1 MKSWLVA
8 VVAAMFATQASAQ
21 QIALTFDDLPSHDKL
36 PPGETRVEVAE
47 KIIAALKGAQVPP
60 VYGFVNG
67 LRLVDDPAS
76 APVLSLWRE
85 AGFPLGNHT
94 YSHMNLDTNSV
105 ADWEADALKNESVI
119 APLMK
124 GSDSRWLRFPFLA
137 EGDTIQK
144 HLAIRAFLAKHRYR
158 IASVTMSFDDYLW
171 NSPYARCVAKGEDG
185 TIAQMEAAYLAAAEG
200 SLNYYHNLS
209 IQLFGR
215 DIAYV
220 LLMHLGAF
228 DARMLPRLL
237 DLYRSHG
244 VRFVT
249 LEQAERDP
257 FYARAVDPAKPEG
270 PMTLEQAM
278 QARGVSY
285 FPGRLVRVMAF
296 DDLCK

>member
-1 MKSWLVA
+1 M
-8 VVAAMFATQASAQ
+8 
-21 QIALTFDDLPSHDKL
+21 
-36 PPGETRVEVAE
+36 R
-47 KIIAALKGAQVPP
+47 KIIAALKDSHVPP
-60 VYGFVNG
+60 VTGFVNG
-67 LRLVDDPAS
+67 LRLVDDPSS
-76 APVLSLWRE
+76 APVLALWRE

-94 YSHMNLDTNSV
+94 YSHMNLNTNSV
-105 ADWEADALKNESVI
+105 TDWEADTLKNEPVI

-124 GSDSRWLRFPFLA
+124 GQDFHWLRFHFLA

-144 HLAIRAFLAKHRYR
+144 HQAIRQFLAMHHYR

-171 NSPYARCVAKGEDG
+171 NSPYARCVAKADEGA
-185 TIAQMEAAYLAAAEG
+185 ISQMESAYLAAAEG
-200 SLNYYHNLS
+200 SLNYYHSLS
-209 IQLFGR
+209 VQLFGR
-215 DIAYV
+215 DIPYV

-237 DLYRSHG
+237 DLYRAQG

-278 QARGVSY
+278 HGRGVSY
-285 FPGRLVRVMAF
+285 FPARLVRVMDF
-296 DDLCK
+296 DALCQ